1 LPEFVWQCK
10 LLRQL
15 LRNVFVSAASH
26 IIAAKRNRVEPD
38 MAGKQ
43 FFVSRTWGWFCDMME
58 VAEQLEKVNPLL
70 PAIPAMPGHTI

>member
-1 LPEFVWQCK
+1 LFG
-10 LLRQL
+10 
-15 LRNVFVSAASH
+15 SASYLGSFFGTSASH

-58 VAEQLEKVNPLL
+58 VAEQLGTVNPVL